1 MAESVTA
8 SLVQD
13 KTAVVKEIK
22 PRKRALLPLGK
33 IFSLFSAL
41 LVFIGVYKSINLLS
55 LMGYFYYSH
64 SFLMRFLLLG
74 VLEMLR
80 SSAISPIS
88 FMPGFLVS
96 TRSKFTMLII
106 K

>member
-1 MAESVTA
+1 MAESVSA
-8 SLVQD
+8 SLVQE

-55 LMGYFYYSH
+55 LMGYF
-64 SFLMRFLLLG
+64 LLLALFFNAVFASRRLRNVAVKRYFPDQLYAG
-74 VLEMLR
+74 VPSVYQIE
-80 SSAISPIS
+80 
-88 FMPGFLVS
+88 VYNV
-96 TRSKFTMLII
+96 
-106 K
+106 